1 MNNLNRTITLK
12 DSRTVGYAEAG
23 DPQGK
28 LLFLCHGLH
37 SSRLEVKMFHD
48 EMLEAGIRVISVDR
62 AGMGISTFQENRQ
75 VLDIVDDIEA
85 LADSLGIENFSV
97 LGSSSGAKY
106 ALACAFKIPERLD
119 ACYLVSSAVSVEF
132 MNDDMPKSMHFFAS
146 LLQKAPWL
154 LKPMFWFF
162 YGRFTK
168 DYANADKFLGN
179 IAFPLKEVDK
189 ELLQNETIKKE
200 FWEIF
205 SESYRQGTKAV
216 AYDAKFDM
224 LKNSWGFS
232 VEDIQMKNIHFFHGE
247 LDGGVPVSMARAFS
261 EKIKGATFR
270 AFEGEGHLSI
280 FFNKLGEIIE
290 KISTPTPS
298 K

>member
-1 MNNLNRTITLK
+1 MNNLNQTLTLK
-12 DSRTVGYAEAG
+12 DGRTLGYAEAG

-28 LLFLCHGLH
+28 PLFLCHGLH
-37 SSRLEVKMFHD
+37 SSRLEVKMFHE
-48 EMLEAGIRVISVDR
+48 EMLEVGIRVISIDR

-75 VLDIVDDIEA
+75 VLDMVDDIEA
-85 LADSLGIENFSV
+85 LVDSLGIENFSV

-106 ALACAFKIPERLD
+106 ALACAFKIPNRLN

-154 LKPMFWFF
+154 LTPMFWLS

-189 ELLQNETIKKE
+189 DLLENESIKKE

-232 VEDIQMKNIHFFHGE
+232 LEDIQMENIYFFHGE

-261 EKIKGATFR
+261 EKIEGATFR

-280 FFNKLGEIIE
+280 FLNKVDEILE
-290 KISTPTPS
+290 QLKIDT